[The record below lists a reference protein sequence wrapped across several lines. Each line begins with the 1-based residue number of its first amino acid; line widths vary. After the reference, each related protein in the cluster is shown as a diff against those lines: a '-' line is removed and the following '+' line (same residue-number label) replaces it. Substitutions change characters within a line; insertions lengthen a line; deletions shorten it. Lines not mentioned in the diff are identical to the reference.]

1 MEVPLF
7 DGPLTKEVGFR
18 FLGTLLNRAT
28 SIYLF
33 RLRGEGF
40 LIVCRV
46 PSKQFEALRKLN
58 AASGS
63 HGVHLKSLNKEKSGD
78 EIIQVLGTWKGLTER
93 RAFHSSKIAA
103 FMKSIGRK
111 RIYIVR
117 SPSFDAGRLRISL
130 AGDGETVK
138 RLLQE
143 MTSAEI
149 PFEVSSLG
157 SSRAREESLLADL
170 TERQVQV
177 LRLAHSMGYYDV
189 PKRTGVEEIARLLGK
204 DKGTVGEQLRRAEKH
219 VFERLLA

>member
-1 MEVPLF
+1 M
-7 DGPLTKEVGFR
+7 
-18 FLGTLLNRAT
+18 
-28 SIYLF
+28 
-33 RLRGEGF
+33 
-40 LIVCRV
+40 
-46 PSKQFEALRKLN
+46 PSKQSEALRKLN
-58 AASGS
+58 PASGRYN
-63 HGVHLKSLNKEKSGD
+63 VRLKSLNKEKSGD
-78 EIIQVLGTWKGLTER
+78 EIIQVSGTWKGLTEG
-93 RAFHSSKIAA
+93 RASHSSKIAA
-103 FMKSIGRK
+103 FMKSVGRK

-117 SPSFDAGRLRISL
+117 SPSFDGGRLRVSL
-130 AGDGETVK
+130 AGDGEAVK

-149 PFEVSSLG
+149 PFEVSSLS

-219 VFERLLA
+219 VFDRLLA